1 MGTHFT
7 KDERNELSILLKKG
21 HSQRDIEQAL
31 NKDHSS
37 ISRETTRNSV
47 KGIYDPNKA
56 HHKSRVRRTKSKY
69 QNMKIC
75 ESLVFESYLE
85 QKLKAG
91 WTPEEISGRWKR
103 DNPRE
108 KRFSFKSVYKYLYSI
123 YGQRLC
129 KYLPS
134 RRYNRRKRS
143 GKRQKRLP
151 VKNRVSIDKRPK
163 TANERVRFGDFEGDV
178 LGSKRTTSQRLPAL
192 VERKTRKLF
201 AIKVHRLK
209 NTMDGFKYLLKPYH
223 DIVKSVTFDNGPENA
238 RHLELRELGIKTYFC
253 DPFASWQKGT
263 VENTLG
269 RLRRFIKKRSSL
281 NQYSD
286 KDVHGYIERMNN
298 TPRKCL
304 DFRTPNEVFNE
315 LLAKAR
321 KRRAKLRKG
330 WWCI

>member
-1 MGTHFT
+1 MGAHFT

-21 HSQRDIEQAL
+21 HSQRDIEHAL
-31 NKDHSS
+31 NKNHSS
-37 ISRETTRNSV
+37 ISREIGRNSV
-47 KGIYDPNKA
+47 NGVYDPNKA
-56 HHKSRVRRTKSKY
+56 HHKSKVRRGRAKY
-69 QNMKIC
+69 QNMKISQS
-75 ESLVFESYLE
+75 EVFMSYLE
-85 QKLKAG
+85 QKLKIG

-103 DNPRE
+103 DNPYE
-108 KRFSFKSVYKYLYSI
+108 KQFSFKAIYKYLYSQ

-134 RRYNRRKRS
+134 KRYQCRKR
-143 GKRQKRLP
+143 GAKRQKRLP
-151 VKNRVSIDKRPK
+151 VKNRISIDKRPK
-163 TANERVRFGDFEGDV
+163 TANERIRFGDFEGDV

-209 NTMDGFKYLLKPYH
+209 NAMDGFKYLLKPYH
-223 DIVKSVTFDNGPENA
+223 DIIKSITFDNGPENA
-238 RHLELRELGIKTYFC
+238 RHLELKGMGYKTYFC
-253 DPFASWQKGT
+253 DPFASWQKGSI
-263 VENTLG
+263 ENTFG

-286 KDVHGYIERMNN
+286 KDIRDYIEQMNN

-315 LLAKAR
+315 LAEKIR
-321 KRRAKLRKG
+321 KRKDKLRK
-330 WWCI
+330 C